1 MPLFVPFPPRCTFSS
16 DDSASS
22 RPFDLSLCI
31 PTYNRIEKLE
41 PLVRRILSCSDPV
54 IEVVVLDNASTDGTL
69 VRLSAITDPRLHVYC
84 NEVNRGGLFNGLN
97 VLDKAQ
103 GRFAVMLL
111 DKDDVDPHLLPGFRD
126 FLLGQPGLACGYCE
140 YGLSVPD
147 EALLYEAGMSA
158 LMSIAFA
165 GHHPTGYFFET
176 NRLRQTGYL
185 QRLCD
190 FELEGHFPY
199 DFIFAE
205 LLLQGRGAIYQ
216 RPVFAPESEANAAL
230 HKSICTNAV
239 REDAFFSPRGR
250 LKTAIHFSQ
259 HIGRMPLSP
268 ASKQQLIVK
277 CYLKG
282 LIEST
287 IGYRRL
293 MTNEALCAHYHI
305 GTRRIGMAELLATAS
320 EFHRCFKAEAVT
332 PETFGAGL
340 LIKMRFNLAAASQL
354 AWDIGLRL
362 TRGIACRRDRTPLR
376 AAPADASR
384 LKRIAMP
391 GPTLTLAVPTYNR
404 ADALELLLATLLV
417 ELRGLEGRV
426 AVIIGDNASTD
437 RTPDVVARF
446 AASWGGTTVVRHATN
461 LGMDGNFCGCV
472 ERVQTEYFWVIG
484 DDDLPRAGALRALLG
499 LLDRESPDLVYL
511 SSRSLPV
518 LVDNDPAHSVRV
530 LNAVSLDR
538 LAFARR
544 TNVWTTYL
552 SGMIVRTPVL
562 IHDSAQ
568 LRRHAGTQLSQLA
581 WVLAV
586 LRDGTRFIHVRTCCV
601 FATAANTGGY
611 KVLHVFG
618 RHFSDIVRA
627 AFSGAPGDESLCRAI
642 LRRTA
647 VAYLPALVWGM
658 RESTLGQFEQENAAE
673 VLRPNFGGT
682 LAFSVFLAPIGHASR
697 PVALLAL
704 FAAIITGR
712 LIHVWDLLVESLSRT
727 VQSVRG

>member
-1 MPLFVPFPPRCTFSS
+1 MPLFGPFPPRRTFSS

-41 PLVRRILSCSDPV
+41 PLVRRILSCSDPA

-69 VRLSAITDPRLHVYC
+69 ARLSAITDSRLHVYC
-84 NEVNRGGLFNGLN
+84 NEVNRGSLFNGLN
-97 VLDKAQ
+97 VLDKAH

-140 YGLSVPD
+140 YALSVPD

-158 LMSIAFA
+158 LMAIAFA

-185 QRLCD
+185 QRFGNFD
-190 FELEGHFPY
+190 FVGHFAG

-230 HKSICTNAV
+230 HKSIGTNAA

-250 LKTAIHFSQ
+250 LKTAIRFSQ
-259 HIGRMPLSP
+259 HIGTLPLSP
-268 ASKQQLIVK
+268 ADKQQLIVK
-277 CYLKG
+277 CYVKG

-293 MTNEALCAHYHI
+293 MANEALCAHYHI
-305 GTRRIGMAELLATAS
+305 GTRRIGTAELVATAG
-320 EFHRCFKAEAVT
+320 EFYRSFNAEAIT
-332 PETFGAGL
+332 PETLGAGL
-340 LIKMRFNLAAASQL
+340 LIKMRFNLAAVGQL
-354 AWDIGLRL
+354 ALKIGLRL
-362 TRGIACRRDRTPLR
+362 TRVFARRRGRTTL
-376 AAPADASR
+376 PAVATDAHQ
-384 LKRIAMP
+384 LKRIMMT

-426 AVIIGDNASTD
+426 AVVLGDNASTD
-437 RTPDVVARF
+437 RTPDVLARF
-446 AASWGGTTVVRHATN
+446 VASWDDTTVVRHATN

-472 ERVQTEYFWVIG
+472 ERVRTEYFWVIG
-484 DDDLPRAGALRALLG
+484 DDDLPRAGALRALVG

-511 SSRSLPV
+511 NSRSLPV
-518 LVDNDPAHSVRV
+518 LVDNDPAHPVSV
-530 LNAVSLDR
+530 LNAMSLDR

-552 SGMIVRTPVL
+552 SGMIVRTPAL
-562 IHDSAQ
+562 IHDSAR

-581 WVLAV
+581 WVLEV
-586 LRDGTRFIHVRTCCV
+586 LRNGNRFIHVRTCCV
-601 FATAANTGGY
+601 LATAANTGGY
-611 KVLHVFG
+611 KVLNVFG
-618 RHFSDIVRA
+618 RHFPDIVRA
-627 AFSGAPGDESLCRAI
+627 TFSGAPGDESLCFAI

-682 LAFSVFLAPIGHASR
+682 LAFSVFLVPIGHASR

-704 FAAIITGR
+704 FAARVTGR
-712 LIHVWDLLVESLSRT
+712 LIRVWDLLVESLSHT
-727 VQSVRG
+727 VQPVRC